1 MMKPLIKYTGGKY
14 KEYLDI
20 KQYFPDNINNYFEP
34 FFGGGGVFFRLHNEK
49 KISGQSY
56 INDFSKSLVDFYESI
71 TSSQFESELNNILLS
86 WEYIK
91 SFGEDFYKEYGNK
104 FKLCLLKKDIP
115 FMTDD
120 IKSYIYNKCHN
131 CVLNMHNF
139 SLYDKVCYSLLDKLH
154 RFQKKNISNDDE
166 NVVYNCITTCICQ
179 SFYFIIRDMYNDW
192 NNHNHFNLYT
202 KEERSAQWMFIR
214 EFCFGSMH
222 RFGRNGDYNV
232 PYGGFSYNN
241 KDFKSKINNVIQM
254 DVYKLF
260 SQTYITCGDF
270 ENAFKLWNFSEN
282 DFMFLDPPYD
292 SIFTDYDNNSF
303 DKSDHIRLANCLK
316 TCECKWLMAIGST
329 DFIKDLYK
337 EYEIIPYAKTY
348 MYQARGEYDSKH
360 TKHIIIRNFTNTINS
375 LW

>member
-1 MMKPLIKYTGGKY
+1 
-14 KEYLDI
+14 
-20 KQYFPDNINNYFEP
+20 
-34 FFGGGGVFFRLHNEK
+34 
-49 KISGQSY
+49 
-56 INDFSKSLVDFYESI
+56 
-71 TSSQFESELNNILLS
+71 
-86 WEYIK
+86 
-91 SFGEDFYKEYGNK
+91 
-104 FKLCLLKKDIP
+104 
-115 FMTDD
+115 
-120 IKSYIYNKCHN
+120 
-131 CVLNMHNF
+131 
-139 SLYDKVCYSLLDKLH
+139 
-154 RFQKKNISNDDE
+154 
-166 NVVYNCITTCICQ
+166 
-179 SFYFIIRDMYNDW
+179 
-192 NNHNHFNLYT
+192 
-202 KEERSAQWMFIR
+202 
-214 EFCFGSMH
+214 
-222 RFGRNGDYNV
+222 
-232 PYGGFSYNN
+232 
-241 KDFKSKINNVIQM
+241 M

-292 SIFTDYDNNSF
+292 AIFTDYDNNSF